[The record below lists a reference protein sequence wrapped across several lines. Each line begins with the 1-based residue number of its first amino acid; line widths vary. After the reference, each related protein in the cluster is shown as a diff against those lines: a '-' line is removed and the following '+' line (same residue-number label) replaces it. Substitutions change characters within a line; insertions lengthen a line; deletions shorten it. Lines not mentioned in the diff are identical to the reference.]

1 MGQVRIIAH
10 RAGNDPAL
18 LERLG
23 AADVVECDV
32 HLRRG
37 RLEVRHTKK
46 IWFLPI
52 LWDRWYLV
60 NPFRPPLLLER
71 LLDAVPPETTLMI
84 DMKGPTPGLGRA
96 VLRAVEAHGRR
107 RLVVSARVWRH
118 LKPFIGRPDTIVLH
132 SAGSPRQLR
141 RLLRRHPPG
150 GLDGV
155 SVHRRLL
162 DPATVAALR
171 ERAEHVWSWPID
183 DPAVAR
189 ELAAWGVTGFIS
201 DAWADLTDGLSA
213 EAPPPAA
220 GP

>member
-1 MGQVRIIAH
+1 MRVIAH
-10 RAGNDPAL
+10 RAGNDLAAL
-18 LERLG
+18 AELG
-23 AADVVECDV
+23 PADVVEADV

-37 RLEVRHTKK
+37 RLEVRHTKR

-60 NPFRPPLLLER
+60 NPFAPPLLLGD
-71 LLDAVPPETTLMI
+71 LLDAVDSASTLMI

-96 VLRAVEAHGRR
+96 VLRAVEAHGPR

-118 LKPFIGRPDTIVLH
+118 LAPFTGRPDTIVLH

-141 RLLRRHPPG
+141 RLLARHGPG
-150 GLDGV
+150 ALDGV
-155 SVHRRLL
+155 SVRRDLL
-162 DPATVAALR
+162 DPAVVAELR
-171 ERAEHVWSWPID
+171 RRAEHVWSWPVN

-201 DAWADLTDGLSA
+201 DAPVALAAGLSA
-213 EAPPPAA
+213 EAPPPA
-220 GP
+220 GDR